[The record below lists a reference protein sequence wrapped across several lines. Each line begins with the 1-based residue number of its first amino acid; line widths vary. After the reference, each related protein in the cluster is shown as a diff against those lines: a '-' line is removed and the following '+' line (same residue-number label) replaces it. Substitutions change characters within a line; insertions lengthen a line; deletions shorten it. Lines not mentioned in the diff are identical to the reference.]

1 VALGRFDRSFVIRT
15 IRDFLIALTL
25 VIGLELGGRLALAW
39 FQYEGE
45 DAEATQLA
53 AERLAFDVRG
63 IMLNQ
68 GGPVAART
76 VYPILRRNHEALGFE
91 IAILP
96 SRVTIESIEVTQG
109 FKPKG
114 IQPDW
119 SEGAHHEAIV
129 QLEAEEFCTSCH
141 SAARP
146 GDVLGRVVVR
156 NYRSHRLS
164 EWWAEARVTAVVGMG
179 NVLVHTL
186 VLFFLLRLR
195 MEPLMSLRSTLSQLA
210 RGRLDVSSR
219 AEIRSDDEF
228 GGLACDLNEF
238 MDRIEHLLE
247 DLHGVL
253 LQVGA
258 VNTRLGQVS
267 STARGQIVEIQAAA
281 QSAIADVFR
290 IREMRQDDRVAALGE
305 LGRSL
310 VAMNRVIQ
318 EDGYFL
324 SEIQVLEER
333 MKTVA
338 VGGRS
343 LLERIRT
350 TESLSTDP
358 SSTDAL
364 PTE

>member
-1 VALGRFDRSFVIRT
+1 MELGRFDRSFVIRT

-25 VIGLELGGRLALAW
+25 VIGLELSGRLALAW
-39 FQYEGE
+39 FRYEGE

-53 AERLAFDVRG
+53 AERLATDVRS
-63 IMLNQ
+63 IMLNR

-96 SRVTIESIEVTQG
+96 SRTTIESIELTQG
-109 FKPKG
+109 FKPRG
-114 IQPDW
+114 IQPKW
-119 SEGAHHEAIV
+119 SDGAHHEATV
-129 QLEAEEFCTSCH
+129 ELEAEEFCTSCH
-141 SAARP
+141 SLAKP
-146 GDVLGRVVVR
+146 GDVLGSVVVR

-164 EWWAEARVTAVVGMG
+164 EWWAEARVTSVVGMG

-186 VLFFLLRLR
+186 VLFLLLRLR
-195 MEPLMSLRSTLSQLA
+195 MEPLMSLRATLSQLA
-210 RGRLDVSSR
+210 RGRLDLSPR
-219 AEIRSDDEF
+219 AQIHSDDEF
-228 GGLACDLNEF
+228 GELACDLNEF

-258 VNTRLGQVS
+258 VNTRLAQVS
-267 STARGQIVEIQAAA
+267 STARAQIVDVQEAA
-281 QSAIADVFR
+281 QTAIADVFR
-290 IREMRQDDRVAALGE
+290 IRELSPGDRPDALE
-305 LGRSL
+305 RLGLSL

-318 EDGYFL
+318 EDGYYL
-324 SEIQVLEER
+324 SEILVLEER
-333 MKTVA
+333 MQTIA
-338 VGGRS
+338 VGGRA

-350 TESLSTDP
+350 TDRPSGAPEPES
-358 SSTDAL
+358 